1 MYAFRA
7 TATMTSATSAGCPR
21 RPTGTHD
28 RLGQQ
33 ERRAQVDGHHV
44 VPGRDV
50 DIV

>member
-1 MYAFRA
+1 MR
-7 TATMTSATSAGCPR
+7 
-21 RPTGTHD
+21 HD

-50 DIV
+50 YIV